1 MKANA
6 LKAVTALVL
15 GTGFLASAVAA
26 PPSLYEEVAVKVQYA
41 DLNIANEAG
50 ARVLY
55 QRLKDATE
63 EVCGLEG
70 YQKDRSL
77 SRFNSAKECYTE
89 TLTQAVNRIDSDL
102 LKDIHSG

>member
-1 MKANA
+1 MKTSI

-15 GTGFLASAVAA
+15 GAGFLASAVAA
-26 PPSLYEEVAVKVQYA
+26 PPSLYEAVTVKVQYA
-41 DLNIANEAG
+41 DLNIHNEAG

-63 EVCGLEG
+63 EVCGIES
-70 YQKDRSL
+70 YSRDRSL
-77 SRFNSAKECYTE
+77 ARFNSAKECYSR
-89 TLTQAVNRIDSDL
+89 TLTQAVNRIDSDV